1 MSTETSHLRSD
12 AAENR
17 DRILAVARELFAER
31 GLDVQMATVARRAGV
46 GVATLYRRFPTKE
59 SLVVE
64 VFVDQFRACVASM
77 DEAMA
82 DPDPWRGLT
91 TAIEKICTMQAGNRG
106 FSAAVLGTIPTA
118 VDIEAERVRA
128 MGKVEALIERA
139 KASGQLRPDFVV
151 DDLTLVLMANNGIVA
166 DTPEAALAASRRLVA
181 YLLDSFR
188 AEHARPL
195 PPPAS
200 VDLMD
205 VLATAS
211 GRTSPQ
217 ASP

>member
-1 MSTETSHLRSD
+1 MSTGTSHLRSD

-17 DRILAVARELFAER
+17 GRILAVARELFAEH

-59 SLVVE
+59 SLVTE
-64 VFVDQFRACVASM
+64 VFADQFRACVASM

-91 TAIEKICTMQAGNRG
+91 AAIEKICAMQAGNRG
-106 FSAAVLGTIPTA
+106 FSAAVLESFPTA
-118 VDIEAERVRA
+118 VDIEAERARA
-128 MGKVEALIERA
+128 MDNIVVLIERA
-139 KASGQLRPDFVV
+139 KKSGQLRADFVP